1 MKRKRIF
8 IGMVEIAGYY
18 GNLAFALKKKG
29 YQVTIAGSSSHIY
42 QYDSD
47 VSDSPLLVR
56 IYDQLIKS
64 LSVKRTEEKSKLTYL
79 LKRKMTA
86 LLAIFMKIALF
97 FWSIPIH
104 DVYIF
109 GFGISFFP
117 ENLDLLFLKLFKKR
131 IICNLAHGSDARPP
145 YIDGSRF
152 SDLNHLGQESESLI
166 NLSKTIKNT
175 CLQIEK
181 YADIVI
187 GSPLSCH
194 FLEQPFVSTFYLG
207 VPFKGLP
214 EDVLLDETKPDL
226 KAHTIRI
233 LHCPSNPLVKGTP
246 LIREAIRSLK
256 AKGYSIEFIE
266 LIGQPNSVVLQELNA
281 CDFVVDQ
288 VYSDFPMAG
297 FATEAA
303 WFKKPAIVGGY
314 GWSRLDGLIP
324 NDVLPSTHLCHPA
337 DIESA
342 IEKLIVDSQYRCA
355 LGQRAY
361 DFVTSNWHVDAFA
374 DRYLKLV
381 NGAVPE
387 KWWATPGQIPYIQ
400 GCGLSEDSLLEILKP
415 LLKHSKDVLQLGDK
429 PLLEKAFLDFLN
441 SEVVPK

>member
-8 IGMVEIAGYY
+8 IGMIEIAGYY

-29 YQVTIAGSSSHIY
+29 YQVTIAGASSHIY

-56 IYDQLIKS
+56 IYDQLIKF
-64 LSVKRTEEKSKLTYL
+64 LSIKNKNTNKEKIYL
-79 LKRKMTA
+79 LKRKLTA
-86 LLAIFMKIALF
+86 LLAILARIALF
-97 FWSIPIH
+97 FWSIPRY

-117 ENLDLLFLKLFKKR
+117 KNLDLLFLKLFNKR

-152 SDLNHLGQESESLI
+152 SDLNYLGQESESLI
-166 NLSKTIKNT
+166 NLSKSIKNT

-194 FLEQPFVSTFYLG
+194 FIEKPFVSTFYLG

-214 EDVLLDETKPDL
+214 EHVILEEVKIAPQS
-226 KAHTIRI
+226 HTSRI

-246 LIREAIRSLK
+246 LIREAICSLK

-314 GWSRLDGLIP
+314 AWSKLEGFIP
-324 NDVLPSTHLCHPA
+324 DEVLPPTHLCHPTN
-337 DIESA
+337 IESA
-342 IEKLIVDSQYRCA
+342 IEKLIVDSQYRYD

-361 DFVTSNWHVDAFA
+361 DFVASNWHVEAFA
-374 DRYLKLV
+374 DRYLKLI
-381 NGAVPE
+381 NGEVPKE
-387 KWWATPGQIPYIQ
+387 WWAMPGEIPYIQ
-400 GCGLSEDSLLEILKP
+400 GCGLSEDSLQKILRP
-415 LLKHSKDVLQLGDK
+415 LLNHRRDALQLDDK
-429 PLLEKAFLDFLN
+429 PSLEKAFLDFLDT
-441 SEVVPK
+441 EVALK